1 MNALGL
7 VLAVKIIVTIIFV
20 AVPFLLLPQ
29 EKLRARFRTEGAG
42 SGTLFRLY
50 GVAMLAI
57 LANYAYGLWA
67 AMHGQFPWGVI
78 AMGVISNGGAVLV
91 SLRMGAWRRAKAL
104 CRGRDRAF
112 ARSALPTPSPDAS
125 LVAGRRTKTITA
137 SGRRL

>member
-7 VLAVKIIVTIIFV
+7 VLAIKIIVTIIFV

-29 EKLRARFRTEGAG
+29 ERLRAMFRTEGAG

-78 AMGVISNGGAVLV
+78 AMGIISNGGAVLV
-91 SLRMGAWRRAKAL
+91 SLWMGSWRRAKVLNAFFAAVAIAL
-104 CRGRDRAF
+104 VLAAIF
-112 ARSALPTPSPDAS
+112 QQQALAP
-125 LVAGRRTKTITA
+125 LW
-137 SGRRL
+137 

>member
-7 VLAVKIIVTIIFV
+7 LLAIKIVVTIIFV

-29 EKLRARFRTEGAG
+29 EKLRAAFRTEGAG

-67 AMHGQFPWGVI
+67 AAHGQFPWGVI
-78 AMGVISNGGAVLV
+78 VMGVISNGGAVVVALWMGSWQRARILNVFFAAVAIALV
-91 SLRMGAWRRAKAL
+91 LAAIFQQQAL
-104 CRGRDRAF
+104 APFR
-112 ARSALPTPSPDAS
+112 
-125 LVAGRRTKTITA
+125 
-137 SGRRL
+137 

>member
-91 SLRMGAWRRAKAL
+91 SLWMGAWRRAKAL
-104 CRGRDRAF
+104 NALF
-112 ARSALPTPSPDAS
+112 AAVAITLLLAALFQRQALTP
-125 LVAGRRTKTITA
+125 LW
-137 SGRRL
+137 

>member
-67 AMHGQFPWGVI
+67 AMYGQFPWGVI

-91 SLRMGAWRRAKAL
+91 SLWMGAWRHAKAL
-104 CRGRDRAF
+104 NAF
-112 ARSALPTPSPDAS
+112 FAAVAIALLLAALFQRQALTP
-125 LVAGRRTKTITA
+125 LW
-137 SGRRL
+137 